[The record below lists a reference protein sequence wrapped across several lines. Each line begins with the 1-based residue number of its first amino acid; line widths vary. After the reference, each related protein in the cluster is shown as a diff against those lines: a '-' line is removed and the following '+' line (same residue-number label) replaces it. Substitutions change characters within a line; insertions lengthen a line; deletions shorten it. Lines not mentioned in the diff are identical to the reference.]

1 MKKSDLKTGMIVT
14 TRKGNKYMVFLNA
27 KMECGTHNVL
37 VNLNERGGWMDLTDY
52 NEDMK
57 HKWCGGMKEFDIM
70 QVEHLVAPASLA
82 IAMRDLKNI
91 NLFLDY
97 QREEKKRYTYAQIKA
112 ILGEEFEVVANAED
126 VKEMTLD
133 DLKTGMIVTIREGI
147 QYMVYKDIK
156 TQFDCGDVIV
166 NLDGSNSWKKL
177 SGYNKNL
184 THVAYPEDDII
195 KVEETT
201 HPYAFIRTD
210 YQADKRK
217 VLWERKKKY
226 TYDQLKEKLGEEFE
240 IVKE

>member
-37 VNLNERGGWMDLTDY
+37 VNLNEVGGWMDLTDY

-70 QVEHLVAPASLA
+70 QVEHLGAPTTLA

-97 QREEKKRYTYAQIKA
+97 QRKEKKRYTYTQLKE

-133 DLKTGMIVTIREGI
+133 DLKTGMIITLRAGR
-147 QYMVYKDIK
+147 QYMVYKCASDMCSIYNVAVAIDGTDNWVK
-156 TQFDCGDVIV
+156 LDLYNQDLTAKVSSEFDV
-166 NLDGSNSWKKL
+166 
-177 SGYNKNL
+177 
-184 THVAYPEDDII
+184 I
-195 KVEETT
+195 KVEAVT